1 MTKNLDKEGFSSIV
15 DDYQLFY
22 VDLWG
27 VVHNGV
33 SLHKEAIRAL
43 NEITKKKKD
52 YILLTNAPRPNHA
65 VRSFLEKL
73 GMQKEIRDHV
83 FTSGEAALNYL
94 KKNLLNKIFFHI
106 GPPRDFDL
114 FKDFKEKKTKKI
126 EDSDYLLCTGLFDN
140 HNEDLKYYKDLL
152 EKSLEK
158 KMICT
163 NPDLI
168 VDRGSKREL
177 CAGSVAMVF
186 EKMGGKVIYFGKP
199 YPEVYNQSINN
210 KNKKILSIG
219 DNLNTDIKGAN
230 LLNFDSLL
238 ISNGIHKNEIQENG
252 IEKISKSY
260 ETICNYIQSELKW

>member
-1 MTKNLDKEGFSSIV
+1 MTKNLDKEGLRSIV

-22 VDLWG
+22 IDLWG

-33 SLHKEAIRAL
+33 YLHEEAIKAIK
-43 NEITKKKKD
+43 EITKKKKE

-65 VRSFLEKL
+65 VKSFLEKM
-73 GMQKEIRDHV
+73 GMEKVIRDHV

-94 KKNLLNKIFFHI
+94 KKNLSDKSFFHV

-114 FKDFKEKKTKKI
+114 FKDFEKMKSENI
-126 EDSDYLLCTGLFDN
+126 ENSNYILCTGLFDD
-140 HNEDLKYYKDLL
+140 HEEDLTYYKNLFD
-152 EKSLEK
+152 KNIK
-158 KMICT
+158 KTMICT

-168 VDRGSKREL
+168 VDKGNKREL

-186 EKMGGKVIYFGKP
+186 EKMKGKVIYFGKP
-199 YPEVYNQSINN
+199 YPEVYNQSIDNN
-210 KNKKILSIG
+210 NKKILSIG

-230 LLNFDSLL
+230 LLNFDSLI
-238 ISNGIHKNEIQENG
+238 ISNGIHKNEIKHKG
-252 IEKISKSY
+252 IEETSKSY